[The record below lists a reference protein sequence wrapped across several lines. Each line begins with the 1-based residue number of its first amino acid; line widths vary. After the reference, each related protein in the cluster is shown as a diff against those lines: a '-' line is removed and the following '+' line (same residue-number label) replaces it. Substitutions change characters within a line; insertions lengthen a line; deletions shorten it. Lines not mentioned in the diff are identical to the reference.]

1 MTQRPSFNVNTVKA
15 KKFFD
20 ARGLK
25 VSRAVPEKHIINYFG
40 LRYYFILFYYI
51 YFSFH
56 SFTFLFSTVNRN
68 DLKSSM
74 EMDYETEMDN
84 ILV

>member
-1 MTQRPSFNVNTVKA
+1 MP
-15 KKFFD
+15 KKIFD

-25 VSRAVPEKHIINYFG
+25 VSRAVPEKHIIHFIG
-40 LRYYFILFYYI
+40 LRHYFIFIILLFYYI

-56 SFTFLFSTVNRN
+56 SFTILFSTVNRN